1 MLFLGMAY
9 EAEEAL
15 HSLPP
20 EQWADLRRETL
31 DYVQQLTAEG
41 RLIDARPLKSAR
53 LAATLQIRDGHLTV
67 TDGPFAETKEQL
79 GGFFLFEAAN
89 FDEAVRI
96 ASKWPSARLGTIEVR
111 PVEDG
116 LQEERRYALDP
127 ER

>member
-15 HSLPP
+15 HSLSPD
-20 EQWADLRRETL
+20 QWADLRRETL
-31 DYVQQLTAEG
+31 DYVEQLKAEG
-41 RLIDARPLKSAR
+41 RLVDARPLKSAR
-53 LAATLQIRDGHLTV
+53 LAATLQIRDGHLSV

-89 FDEAVRI
+89 FSEAVRI

-116 LQEERRYALDP
+116 LQEERRYELTP
-127 ER
+127 SR